1 MRRADRLLFLTAALL
16 IAAYFFFLVRP
27 GFRAY
32 FSPDDTMN
40 LYRPWVLPVRALV
53 RANVLFFISSP
64 YYRPFAA
71 AWYGTIFRLVGFNP
85 FPFHAAYFVIL
96 LGNVFWTY
104 GVARRLSGSRE
115 IAAVTALIASY
126 HPRMSFL
133 YFDTAYV
140 YDALAYFC
148 YFAALLIVLRARQQQ
163 RLLRGWELAACCV
176 IYVCAL
182 NSKEIAVTL
191 PVTLLIYELLYSPPA
206 ARGLGEIW
214 RWSLREGRG
223 ALVTGIITLAFVI
236 GRSQGSD
243 SLMLMSAYR
252 PVISW
257 HQFLLSSRHFLG
269 NVFSE
274 GRDWASLPV
283 LAFWA
288 GLFAIAWAARSRVL
302 KFSWLFLMLAPLP
315 LAFIPTREASQYYLP
330 WFGWALFGSTV
341 FVRSFE
347 YLTRG
352 VVHSGIGMA
361 RVRSGVLLVAFVL
374 VLYPIYR
381 KKAWSGAASVS
392 IEQLMIRDTVEQV
405 HALYPKLQHGA
416 RLYFKDDPLKSDRW
430 DLLFAVRESYRDDS
444 IVVDRGSQ
452 MDRAPDESKL
462 ASYDHVL
469 DFHVGQLFEMTRP
482 WAKKAIPVI
491 VRSAGVPEVFHQG
504 WIPVTDGSPAKVGE
518 VLIVKAVDLGATTPP
533 VPDDMPFPPTPLL
546 PVASAITVR
555 VNGLPAEVTLQVG
568 WPEMV
573 DTYRLDFRVPQGTSP
588 GRAKVDITAGGSTG
602 PAVPIPLQ

>member
-1 MRRADRLLFLTAALL
+1 MRRADRLLFLAAALL
-16 IAAYFFFLVRP
+16 IAVYFFFLVRP

-40 LYRPWVLPVRALV
+40 LYKPWVLPVLALV

-85 FPFHAAYFVIL
+85 FPFHTAYFVIL
-96 LGNVFWTY
+96 LTNVFWTY
-104 GVARRLSGSRE
+104 AVARRLSGSRE

-126 HPRMSFL
+126 HPRMSLL

-148 YFAALLIVLRARQQQ
+148 YFAALLLVIRARQQQ
-163 RLLRGWELAACCV
+163 RLLRAWELAACCV

-191 PVTLLIYELLYSPPA
+191 PVTLLVYELLYSPPA
-206 ARGLGEIW
+206 AGRLGEIC
-214 RWSLREGRG
+214 RWPLREGRTVF
-223 ALVTGIITLAFVI
+223 VTGIITLAFVI
-236 GRSQGSD
+236 GRSRGSE
-243 SLMLMSAYR
+243 SLMSMSAYR

-257 HQFLLSSRHFLG
+257 RQFLLCSGHFLG
-269 NVFSE
+269 DVFSE
-274 GRDWASLPV
+274 GKDWASLPV
-283 LAFWA
+283 LALWA
-288 GLFAIAWAARSRVL
+288 SLFAIAWASRSRVL

-315 LAFIPTREASQYYLP
+315 VAFIPPRGASQYYLP
-330 WFGWALFGSTV
+330 WFGWVLFGSTV
-341 FVRSFE
+341 LVRSLDGVLRDGIA
-347 YLTRG
+347 LTRIRG
-352 VVHSGIGMA
+352 
-361 RVRSGVLLVAFVL
+361 GVLLVALVL
-374 VLYPIYR
+374 VLYPYYR
-381 KKAWSGAASVS
+381 EKGWSDATSVS
-392 IEQLMIRDTVEQV
+392 IEAPVIRDIVEQI
-405 HALYPKLQHGA
+405 HALYPQLQHGA

-430 DLLFAVRESYRDDS
+430 DLLFAVRESYRDES
-444 IVVDRGSQ
+444 IIVDRGSQ

-462 ASYDHVL
+462 ASYNHVL
-469 DFHVGQLFEMTRP
+469 DFRVGQLFEMTRP
-482 WAKKAIPVI
+482 WTKKAIPMI

-504 WIPVTDGSPAKVGE
+504 WIPVTDGSPAKGGE
-518 VLIVKAVDLGATTPP
+518 VLIVKATDLGATTPP
-533 VPDDMPFPPTPLL
+533 VPDDKPFPPTPLR
-546 PVASAITVR
+546 PVASAIMVR
-555 VNGLPAEVTLQVG
+555 VNGLPAEVTLQIG

-588 GRAKVDITAGGSTG
+588 GRAKVQITAGGSTG